1 MKEGELT
8 PFEELVIP
16 LLKARQICYLHA
28 LGLVLFP
35 LLLFA

>member
-16 LLKARQICYLHA
+16 LKARQICYLHA
-28 LGLVLFP
+28 LGLVRFP